1 MKELLSNKIE
11 YYLHEEG
18 GSRVVGFCG
27 FSYFVLCLERNL
39 TYHLKEDGVAVF
51 YWLA

>member
-1 MKELLSNKIE
+1 MVWWRFGQAKM
-11 YYLHEEG
+11 EEG
-18 GSRVVGFCG
+18 GSRATGFYG